1 MLIGILT
8 SGGDAPGMNAV
19 IAAACEEVERRGGRA
34 LGVRGGFGGLA
45 SRQAEPIAALQART
59 TRTSPEP
66 GSARAGGR
74 CSASRRGA
82 RPAARRSTRSAS
94 PGFWSSEATAPRR
107 GRARCA
113 GAVPVAVVPA
123 TIDRDIDGTALTI
136 GMDSAIL
143 YAADAIDRL
152 RITGRS
158 LPGRAFLVQTLGAP
172 NGFLADA
179 AAAAAGIDDV
189 LVPER
194 PYDLDDLARRLRER
208 SADGSA
214 IAVMSEAVG
223 DAVRVAED
231 AGERAAGCACIRRSS
246 ATPSARRRR
255 RRWTARSPRLP
266 AAPRSARWPRANRPS
281 WRSRPTVPPFAHR
294 SRPAATA
301 SIANQGDPS

>member
-1 MLIGILT
+1 M
-8 SGGDAPGMNAV
+8 
-19 IAAACEEVERRGGRA
+19 
-34 LGVRGGFGGLA
+34 
-45 SRQAEPIAALQART
+45 
-59 TRTSPEP
+59 
-66 GSARAGGR
+66 
-74 CSASRRGA
+74 
-82 RPAARRSTRSAS
+82 
-94 PGFWSSEATAPRR
+94 
-107 GRARCA
+107 
-113 GAVPVAVVPA
+113 PVAVVPA

-152 RITGRS
+152 RVTGRS

-231 AGERAAGCACIRRSS
+231 LATRSGLRVHPTILGHAQRA
-246 ATPSARRRR
+246 ATPSALD
-255 RRWTARSPRLP
+255 RSLAE
-266 AAPRSARWPRANRPS
+266 AAGRAAVSALAAGESTFVALTPDGAAVRAPLE
-281 WRSRPTVPPFAHR
+281 
-294 SRPAATA
+294 PAATA
-301 SIANQGDPS
+301 SFANQGDPS